1 MCNTVKTKRM
11 KKSAFLYF
19 ALASLFAITI
29 LSCQPDDP
37 DDNINTDDRTKFDA
51 AWLCTESSQMT
62 YTVNIDIDSSNT
74 TQIKLYNF
82 HHLGFEEM
90 VFGIVSGNTVTL
102 PSQTACQGT
111 ITIEGTSSMQSN
123 QNIIDFYYTVNDGV
137 NLDTI
142 TAVYTKQ

>member
-1 MCNTVKTKRM
+1 M

-19 ALASLFAITI
+19 ALASIFAIAAF
-29 LSCQPDDP
+29 SCQPDDP
-37 DDNINTDDRTKFDA
+37 DDDITVDPRAKFDA
-51 AWLCTESSQMT
+51 SWLCTESAQMS
-62 YTVNIDIDSSNT
+62 YTVNINIDSSNT

-111 ITIEGTSSMQSN
+111 ITIEGTSNMLSD
-123 QNIIDFYYTVNDGV
+123 QNSIDFYYTVNDGV

-142 TAVYTKQ
+142 SAMYTRQ